1 MLARRQMAHEENILR
16 PGKIIRVL
24 RAGQQEAFVRQPA
37 CRLDKQY
44 LECLLAIS
52 GKCTEI
58 GEIGAIA
65 RGRGSRL
72 VNFRVD
78 MAVKR
83 NNAARAQARA
93 ELLDGLAPRIAENE
107 IKIAQTGRA
116 QVRQGLR
123 GRAAQASPGYRDRRT
138 L

>member
-24 RAGQQEAFVRQPA
+24 RAGQQEALVRQPA
-37 CRLDKQY
+37 CRLDEQS
-44 LECLLAIS
+44 LECLLPIS

-58 GEIGAIA
+58 GKIGAIA
-65 RGRGSRL
+65 RDGGGRL

-83 NNAARAQARA
+83 KNAARAQAGA
-93 ELLDGLAPRIAENE
+93 ELLDGLTPRVAENKIE
-107 IKIAQTGRA
+107 IAQTGRA
-116 QVRQGLR
+116 
-123 GRAAQASPGYRDRRT
+123 
-138 L
+138 